1 MTPGQ
6 FFGRLLQALLT
17 LLAVSFLVY
26 IMIGLMPGDPVD
38 LMAAGNPHMTPEDAA
53 RLRALYGLDQPLVT
67 RYGRWLM
74 AALTGDL
81 GFSRLYNL
89 PVLQVIGPRAL
100 NTCVLLGASLLL
112 TVALALPLGVHA
124 ARFPGGP
131 GDRTINFFCLAGI
144 SMPHFWLGLL
154 LICLFAVTLGWLPA
168 AATLSEGSPW
178 QQFKSLVMPVATLT
192 VSGLAVYVRHL
203 RAAMLE
209 ALRADHIRTA
219 RAKGCTEAGVVW
231 GHAFRNALPPAVTI
245 FMLDL
250 GTLIG
255 GAVTVETIFGF
266 PGMGKLMFDAVMG
279 NDYNLALTGFLMLNC
294 FVLAANFAADAVYA
308 LLDPRVSYAVKK

>member
-1 MTPGQ
+1 
-6 FFGRLLQALLT
+6 
-17 LLAVSFLVY
+17 
-26 IMIGLMPGDPVD
+26 
-38 LMAAGNPHMTPEDAA
+38 MAAGNPHFTPEDLA
-53 RLRALYGLDQPLVT
+53 RLRADYGLDLPLPD
-67 RYGRWLM
+67 RYWRWLTK
-74 AALTGDL
+74 ALTGDL
-81 GFSRLYNL
+81 GYSRLYNL
-89 PVLQVIGPRAL
+89 PVLTVIGPRAL
-100 NTCVLLGASLLL
+100 NTFILLGTSLLL

-124 ARFPGGP
+124 ARFPGGI
-131 GDRTINFFCLAGI
+131 GDRTINFLCLAGI

-168 AATLSEGSPW
+168 ATALSEGSLW
-178 QQFKSLVMPVATLT
+178 QQIKSLVLPVVTLT

-219 RAKGCTEAGVVW
+219 RAKGCAESSVVW
-231 GHAFRNALPPAVTI
+231 RHAFRTALPPAVTI

-255 GAVTVETIFGF
+255 GAITVETIFGF

-279 NDYNLALTGFLMLNC
+279 NDYNLALTGFLMLTF

-308 LLDPRVSYAVKK
+308 ALDPRVSYAEKK

>member
-1 MTPGQ
+1 MSLGQ
-6 FFGRLLQALLT
+6 LLGRLFQALLT

-26 IMIGLMPGDPVD
+26 CMIGLMPGDPVD

-53 RLRALYGLDQPLVT
+53 RLRAVYGLDQPLLS
-67 RYGRWLM
+67 RYGHWLLS
-74 AALTGDL
+74 ALGGDL
-81 GFSRLYNL
+81 GYSRLYNL
-89 PVLQVIGPRAL
+89 PVLSVIGPRAL
-100 NTCVLLGASLLL
+100 NTCVLFGTSLAL
-112 TVALALPLGVHA
+112 TIALALPLGVHA
-124 ARFPGGP
+124 ARFPGSP
-131 GDRTINFFCLAGI
+131 GDRAINFFCLAGI

-154 LICLFAVTLGWLPA
+154 LICLFAVKLAWLPA
-168 AATLSEGSPW
+168 ATTLSEGG
-178 QQFKSLVMPVATLT
+178 FLHAVKSLVMPVMTLT
-192 VSGLAVYVRHL
+192 ISGLAVYVRHL

-219 RAKGCTEAGVVW
+219 RAKGCSEAGTVW
-231 GHAFRNALPPAVTI
+231 RHAFRNALPPAVTI

-279 NDYNLALTGFLMLNC
+279 NDYNLALSGFLLLTF
-294 FVLAANFAADAVYA
+294 FVLAANFAADALYA
-308 LLDPRVSYAVKK
+308 LLDPRISYAVKK